1 MKPMEPD
8 DPISPAF
15 PCNLHTNS
23 KGMAL
28 DVYACIQL
36 KVPETAIS
44 WLDNLIK
51 ESRRLDYAGQAMAGQ
66 CANPM
71 AIAAASEDTDID
83 PLQALARLGVAAHNI
98 ADAMVKE

>member
-1 MKPMEPD
+1 MEPD

-51 ESRRLDYAGQAMAGQ
+51 ESRRLDYAGQALQGQ
-66 CANPM
+66 CANPE
-71 AIAAASEDTDID
+71 AIEASMEQGDSD
-83 PLQALARLGVAAHNI
+83 PLAALSRLAVAAHNI